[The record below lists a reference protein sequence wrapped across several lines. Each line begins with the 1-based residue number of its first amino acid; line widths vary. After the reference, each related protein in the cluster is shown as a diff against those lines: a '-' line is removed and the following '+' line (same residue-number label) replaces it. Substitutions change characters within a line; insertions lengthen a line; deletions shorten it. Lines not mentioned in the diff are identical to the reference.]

1 MIFKEKAKVYR
12 IRDTAK
18 IPVRAHDGDAGI
30 DFFFAPSDN
39 EPAVIEPGH
48 SAILATGIKI
58 EVPSW
63 QMLQIMNKSSVA
75 SKRSVITG
83 ACVVDYGYNGEIFI
97 NLHNI
102 GMTTQT
108 FVPGSKLAQGVFIKI
123 SRPDLIDWPD
133 DNIYGVPTDRGE
145 GGFGSTGDK

>member
-1 MIFKEKAKVYR
+1 MIFKEKAKIYR
-12 IRDTAK
+12 MRETAK
-18 IPVRAHDGDAGI
+18 IPVRAHGGDAGI
-30 DFFFAPSDN
+30 DFFFAPPDN
-39 EPAVIEPGH
+39 EPIIIEPGC

-83 ACVVDYGYNGEIFI
+83 ACVIDYGYNGEIFI

-102 GMTTQT
+102 GTTPQT
-108 FVPGSKLAQGVFIKI
+108 FTPGSKLAQGVFIKI

-133 DNIYGVPTDRGE
+133 DNIYGVSTDRGS
-145 GGFGSTGDK
+145 GGFGSTGDR